1 MPRSKRLP
9 TRLHARTL
17 GLLGLIAG
25 ASLLL
30 IGCDGTDA
38 ADPESTPAV
47 IATVEDSRDN
57 SPTNGGGIEPANPD
71 SPPAGVLGSS
81 GGSVALGLGS
91 YCWSPPQAS
100 GNPAICA
107 DAIGIITN
115 VADLPVTAGET
126 LTITGDLSWPPMSI
140 AIASLWTIS
149 GEPVTSG
156 DDFRAWHPEGAIQ
169 GLQSDSSTI
178 TEHTVTLPEDLAP
191 GRYLL
196 AVNYTAGPDR
206 GSDATYGA
214 ILVIE

>member
-1 MPRSKRLP
+1 M
-9 TRLHARTL
+9 RLHTRTL
-17 GLLGLIAG
+17 SLLGLIAG

-30 IGCDGTDA
+30 VGCDGTDA
-38 ADPESTPAV
+38 ADPESTPT
-47 IATVEDSRDN
+47 ATATALDPGGGN
-57 SPTNGGGIEPANPD
+57 AAGGGGIEPANPD
-71 SPPAGVLGSS
+71 APPAGVLGSS
-81 GGSVALGLGS
+81 TGSIDLGLGS

-115 VADLPVTAGET
+115 PADLSVTAGET
-126 LTITGDLSWPPMSI
+126 LTITGDLSWPPMTI
-140 AIASLWTIS
+140 ATASLWRIT
-149 GEPVTSG
+149 GEPVSTG
-156 DDFRAWHPEGAIQ
+156 EDYRAWHPEGEMQA
-169 GLQSDSSTI
+169 LASDSATI

-214 ILVIE
+214 ILVVE